1 MYNKYAVNIY
11 LVYIMFSELISQSQ
25 RVSDDY
31 VNVTLWCKKFN
42 KKWAQFMH
50 LAEAINFIESLALN
64 LKVAKPNLIETK
76 RGKGGGTW
84 VHPLLAIKIAE
95 WLSPDF
101 EVFVKQ
107 TFAAYLKADMTLAD
121 SIVER
126 SDDLEAIIR
135 HNTKS
140 VARQKQLEKYHGL
153 MGELRGRECEDMH
166 FATVNKHNNKL
177 VGIETRKN
185 GLTADEVTI
194 VSLLEDFEK
203 LQLSRNPDAK
213 KWKAVNSVKDSGNKL
228 MGFLDQNLLPAI

>member
-1 MYNKYAVNIY
+1 MFDE
-11 LVYIMFSELISQSQ
+11 LVESSQ
-25 RVSDDY
+25 RVSD
-31 VNVTLWCKKFN
+31 NFINATKWCK
-42 KKWAQFMH
+42 QFGKGREWKRFMD
-50 LAEAINFIESLALN
+50 LDSTPKFIESCCSN
-64 LKVAKPNLIETK
+64 LMVDKSVLIQTK
-76 RGKGGGTW
+76 QGRTGGTW
-84 VHPLLAIKIAE
+84 VHPLVAIKLAE
-95 WLSPDF
+95 WLNPDF

-107 TFAAYLKADMTLAD
+107 TFHAYLKADMALAD

-140 VARQKQLEKYHGL
+140 VSRQKQLEKYHGL

-213 KWKAVNSVKDSGNKL
+213 KWKAVNSVKDSGDKL

>member
-1 MYNKYAVNIY
+1 
-11 LVYIMFSELISQSQ
+11 MFSELISQSQ
-25 RVSDDY
+25 RVSDDF
-31 VNVTLWCKKFN
+31 VNVTLWCKKFDR
-42 KKWAQFMH
+42 KWSYFSRLPETLKFVSA
-50 LAEAINFIESLALN
+50 LALN
-64 LKVAKPNLIETK
+64 LNASESHLIETK

-84 VHPLLAIKIAE
+84 VHPLLSIKLAE

-107 TFAAYLKADMTLAD
+107 TFQAYLKADMALAD

-140 VARQKQLEKYHGL
+140 ISRQKQLEKYHGL
-153 MGELRGRECEDMH
+153 MSELRERRCEDMH

-213 KWKAVNSVKDSGNKL
+213 KWKAVNSVKDSGDKL

>member
-1 MYNKYAVNIY
+1 
-11 LVYIMFSELISQSQ
+11 MFSELISQSQ

-31 VNVTLWCKKFN
+31 VNVTLWCKKFGE
-42 KKWAQFMH
+42 QFYEFKRIPTTQ
-50 LAEAINFIESLALN
+50 AFIESAAKSLN
-64 LKVAKPNLIETK
+64 TEPTLLIESK

-107 TFAAYLKADMTLAD
+107 TFAAYLKADMALAD

-140 VARQKQLEKYHGL
+140 VSRQKQLEKYHGL

-213 KWKAVNSVKDSGNKL
+213 KWKAVNSVKDSGDKL

>member
-1 MYNKYAVNIY
+1 
-11 LVYIMFSELISQSQ
+11 MFLELLSQSQ

-31 VNVTLWCKKFN
+31 VNATIWCKKFG
-42 KKWAQFMH
+42 KLFPEFKRISTTVDFV
-50 LAEAINFIESLALN
+50 ESLAKNLN
-64 LKVAKPNLIETK
+64 MVSAHVIEAK

-84 VHPLLAIKIAE
+84 IHPLLAIKLAE

-107 TFAAYLKADMTLAD
+107 TFAAYLKADMALAD

-140 VARQKQLEKYHGL
+140 VSRQKQLEKYHGL

-213 KWKAVNSVKDSGNKL
+213 KWKAVNSVKDSGDKL

>member
-1 MYNKYAVNIY
+1 
-11 LVYIMFSELISQSQ
+11 MFSELISQSQ

-31 VNVTLWCKKFN
+31 VNVTLWCKKFA
-42 KKWAQFMH
+42 KTFYEFKRISTT
-50 LAEAINFIESLALN
+50 EAFIESLCTNLNSAPALI
-64 LKVAKPNLIETK
+64 IETK

-84 VHPLLAIKIAE
+84 IHPLLAIKLAE

-107 TFAAYLKADMTLAD
+107 TFAAYLKADMALAD

-126 SDDLEAIIR
+126 SDDLEAITR